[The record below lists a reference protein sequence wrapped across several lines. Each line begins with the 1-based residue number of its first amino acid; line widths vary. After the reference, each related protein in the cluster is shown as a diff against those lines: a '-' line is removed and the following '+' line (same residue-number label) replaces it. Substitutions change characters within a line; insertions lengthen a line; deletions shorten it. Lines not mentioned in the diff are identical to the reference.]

1 MVRVGV
7 KLSGGVAFAVLSL
20 LLAACQSS
28 STPGSTQS
36 AAKTP
41 TTYSGTL
48 PAPSP
53 MKLNKVTGDD
63 DYVHQYT
70 GMILPASAG
79 RLKRIDVVETDESRD
94 DVGANYRLADRDD
107 LDFTALIFPIWNVA
121 DGPLTVEDV
130 PAACREA
137 YAIARTM
144 AQRRLHNPRKVTEA
158 ALDADRFSDAAF
170 TQSVV
175 YDADGGDE
183 LADFPIRSELH
194 IICGVDKVWVVQYR
208 MSYAPGIPGVE
219 GLIQDFMTRVPA
231 QP

>member
-1 MVRVGV
+1 MIAGGV
-7 KLSGGVAFAVLSL
+7 KLSGGIAFAALTL

-28 STPGSTQS
+28 GTPGGTQS
-36 AAKTP
+36 TAQRQ
-41 TTYSGTL
+41 TTYAGAL
-48 PAPSP
+48 PTPSP
-53 MKLNKVTGDD
+53 VKLHKVTAGGN
-63 DYVHQYT
+63 YVHQYT
-70 GMILPASAG
+70 GMVLPATAG

-121 DGPLTVEDV
+121 EGPLTVEDV

-144 AQRRLHNPRKVTEA
+144 AQRRLHNPRKVSEGPLA
-158 ALDADRFSDAAF
+158 PDRFGDATF

-194 IICGVDKVWVVQYR
+194 VRCGIDKVWVVQYR
-208 MSYAPGIPGVE
+208 MSYAPGIPGADALVQE
-219 GLIQDFMTRVPA
+219 FMKAVPKR
-231 QP
+231 P